1 MLITNHFV
9 VFLILERVLL
19 VTIKIM
25 VGINGSMAPLN
36 QLVHQPTDAQADMS
50 VQSEVTL
57 QFSKFL
63 TLNFILMWVD

>member
-9 VFLILERVLL
+9 VFLILERVFL
-19 VTIKIM
+19 VTIRIM

-57 QFSKFL
+57 VIIKVF
-63 TLNFILMWVD
+63 NIEFILM